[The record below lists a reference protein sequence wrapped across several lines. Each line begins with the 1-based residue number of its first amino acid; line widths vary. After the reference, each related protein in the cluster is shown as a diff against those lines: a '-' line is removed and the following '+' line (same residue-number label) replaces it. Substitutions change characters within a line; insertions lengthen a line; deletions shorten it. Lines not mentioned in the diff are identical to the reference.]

1 MYEENVL
8 HVTDHMLR
16 EILDRLQGDSAPEDR
31 QAVTRWYDQM
41 PCWVSRNLLRNAME
55 VLMHGPD
62 ADTIASAVYKTRFAY
77 DRAARLM
84 IELAAMWYVDLD
96 ALTAEDEDIEALWTQ
111 LEDQYADYTTTQDH
125 LPGVFGVAF
134 EDRDDFER
142 CYERFIDMRNFLTG
156 SLTGWLI
163 EHNETELAA
172 WWLTTRHDALIT
184 DRWAD
189 VTDKPRERERLRH
202 DAQKLGNHLSIE
214 TAVMA
219 KRVGALFPYFRGGYN
234 HE

>member
-1 MYEENVL
+1 MPI
-8 HVTDHMLR
+8 HVSRHMLQ
-16 EILDRLQGDSAPEDR
+16 D
-31 QAVTRWYDQM
+31 
-41 PCWVSRNLLRNAME
+41 AMV

-62 ADTIASAVYKTRFAY
+62 ADTIAGAVYKTHFAY

-84 IELAAMWYVDLD
+84 IQLAAMWYVNLD
-96 ALTAEDEDIEALWTQ
+96 ALTSTNEDIEALWTQ
-111 LEDQYADYTTTQDH
+111 LEDQYADYTTSEDH

-134 EDRDDFER
+134 EDREDF
-142 CYERFIDMRNFLTG
+142 ERFIDMRNFLSG

-189 VTDKPRERERLRH
+189 VTNKPRERERLRH
-202 DAQKLGNHLSIE
+202 DAQKLGNHLGIE
-214 TAVMA
+214 TAAMA